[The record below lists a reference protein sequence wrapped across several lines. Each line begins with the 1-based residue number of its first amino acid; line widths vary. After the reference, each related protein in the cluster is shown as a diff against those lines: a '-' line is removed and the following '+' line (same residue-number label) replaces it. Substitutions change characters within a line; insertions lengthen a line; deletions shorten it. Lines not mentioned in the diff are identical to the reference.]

1 MNIRFWRLLII
12 SDIIFMINELHL
24 LWVPNFIAL
33 GIYFLFGIKF
43 SWKEET
49 GTCFD
54 VECVLLGRNFDF
66 LGGYLVVTARY
77 LIMVTTGYT
86 RGFCSLPSGYCS
98 FPLLVWA
105 AYLTLFFNCKIC
117 HTFSLT
123 KHEASVVVPYF
134 LRSSKKKKM
143 LWADYDQ
150 NQQTKC
156 CLYDQ
161 DLDLHIYVQTVLYH
175 YH

>member
-1 MNIRFWRLLII
+1 MLVNICFWRLLII

-77 LIMVTTGYT
+77 LIMVTTGYA

-98 FPLLVWA
+98 LLEVTTRYHSLLLVP
-105 AYLTLFFNCKIC
+105 
-117 HTFSLT
+117 TFSM
-123 KHEASVVVPYF
+123 SGISYF
-134 LRSSKKKKM
+134 IFQL
-143 LWADYDQ
+143 
-150 NQQTKC
+150 
-156 CLYDQ
+156 
-161 DLDLHIYVQTVLYH
+161 
-175 YH
+175 